1 MLAESLAVNDAASVE
16 DHLGFARFA
25 VPLADYIAGMRPEQ
39 TPWTVGVYGEWGSGK
54 TSFLKQVSA
63 ELTTRGIEPVWFNA
77 WKYAREEDLWQAL
90 IQTVLDRVRVTG
102 PLPRRVWVKLRIWL
116 RSLNVRSGVLDL
128 SRKLFVLFFRIGLIA
143 LALFMAATVLVPQAN
158 PAMSNAL
165 KSFPGLADL
174 LGQPWAAAVVAIGA
188 TLAAKPE
195 SLFKIFDVRLGFDL
209 SAFQKRRSYREKVAF
224 LEEFSED
231 FRDIIRIVCRD
242 RPLVVVIDDLDRCL
256 PEQTLQIV
264 ETMKLFLDVE
274 GCVFLVAVDRDI
286 IENAVSVR
294 YKDLAPQEVLLRRIS
309 ETYFEKIVQLPFS
322 LPPVTS
328 AAADNLILRI
338 SSDEDVRLCLP
349 ILRGNPPFNPRR
361 IKRMVQTFTLLK
373 SLAARALSD
382 SPLVPPLLAKIVV
395 LQTGY
400 RDVYDAVVDDPAL
413 LAALEHSYALT
424 PPVTDE
430 ATPSA
435 DRILEDERARRFAAK
450 HPDLPAL
457 FRYRLCESDS
467 FTRVSAG
474 EYLSFV
480 RAVVPTEVPPE
491 GRPEAAATFTIWH
504 LRDDIAW
511 AEWLARQLSDAGYQV
526 QLGGAETPPPA
537 GYLVV
542 VLSRLAAETVAAQQ
556 WAALRVTGAR
566 LLVARVAPVAVPA
579 MLADEQA
586 LDVESLQEHEARA
599 VLLSA
604 LDPRHRRPADLG
616 SGGSSAADSALPYPG
631 RGLRVTNVR
640 QPAKGLVHRAE
651 ISERLALCML
661 ENRTDDSPTVCAL
674 IGMPGAGKSEAAR
687 HYAQSHADEYQVVWW
702 IDGGEAGRV
711 EAALL
716 ALAHELGGS
725 GRTGP
730 DPLTQVG
737 ERLAGTGRWL
747 LIIDGATDPG
757 TLRPY
762 LPLTGRGDVLITTRR
777 QSWSQ
782 TARHV
787 DIGPFDSDQAVDF
800 LRSQLRDE
808 PDEELRALAEAL
820 GRLPSALTAAVRHLR
835 LVAVPAREFRKRLA
849 DDDLAFVG
857 RAGLLTGVTL
867 LPAEVGAPAFVA
879 PQPFPRALAGASEE
893 TLGLLHEHSLALLN
907 AGSVELHPLVQL
919 AARAVLAVEESRG
932 IVEQTVAVIARD
944 PLPFVIGEGT
954 GDLAAH
960 LAALAAHGER
970 LLVPAETMHTG
981 LVAAARGLIG
991 AGSYLQAGRVARLVA
1006 EHPGASPARRRE
1018 AQRVLGEAVVSLGG
1032 GAAAVPLLRGLPD
1045 AAGLLILAH
1054 LQAGDTEAALTVQN
1068 RPGVGSDLATMISLA
1083 GLNRE
1088 GNPRV
1093 ARQVLAPM
1101 LAEHRRRHDDDAL
1114 VARGLVTLAGVEF
1127 QMDDLPAARRRYEE
1141 ALEVQRRVL
1150 RPGHPD
1156 IAETLRPYAAVL
1168 TALHEPQLAR
1178 AALDEAIG
1186 LWSAVVGP
1194 RDRLLRDLWRQL
1206 ADVARDLGDADALAE
1221 AEGQLREDVNRS
1233 PFAASSLTVGYQPT
1247 G

>member
-1 MLAESLAVNDAASVE
+1 MLAESLAINDVASLD

-25 VPLADYIAGMRPEQ
+25 VPLADYIAAMRPEQ

-63 ELTTRGIEPVWFNA
+63 ELTSRGIEPVWFNA
-77 WKYAREEDLWQAL
+77 WKYTREEELWQAL

-102 PLPRRVWVKLRIWL
+102 PPPRRVWVKLRIWF
-116 RSLNVRSGVLDL
+116 RSLNVRSGLLEV
-128 SRKLFVLFFRIGLIA
+128 SRKVFVLLFRIGLIA

-158 PAMSNAL
+158 PAMSAAL
-165 KSFPGLADL
+165 KNAPWLADL
-174 LGQPWAAAVVAIGA
+174 LGRPWAAAAVAIGA

-195 SLFKIFDVRLGFDL
+195 SLFKIFDIRLGVDL
-209 SAFQKRRSYREKVAF
+209 SAFQKRRSYREKIAF

-264 ETMKLFLDVE
+264 ETMKLFLDVQ

-294 YKDLAPQEVLLRRIS
+294 YQDLASQDVLRRRIS

-322 LPPVTS
+322 LPPVTA
-328 AAADNLILRI
+328 AAADNLIRKI
-338 SSDEDVRLCLP
+338 SSDADVHLCLP

-373 SLAARALSD
+373 SLAGTDLSD
-382 SPLVPPLLAKIVV
+382 SPLVPPLLAKIVAI
-395 LQTGY
+395 QTVY
-400 RDVYDAVVDDPAL
+400 RDVYDAVVDDPGL
-413 LAALEHSYALT
+413 LAALEQSYAVAPSSED
-424 PPVTDE
+424 PPAASTG
-430 ATPSA
+430 
-435 DRILEDERARRFAAK
+435 RILEDERARRFAAK
-450 HPDLPAL
+450 HPELPAL
-457 FRYRLCESDS
+457 FRHRLSSSDS

-480 RAVVPTEVPPE
+480 RAVVPTEVTPD
-491 GRPEAAATFTIWH
+491 GSRDAAPTFTIWH

-526 QLGGAETPPPA
+526 QLGGVDVPPPA

-542 VLSRLAAETVAAQQ
+542 VLSRLAAETVTAQQ

-566 LLVARVAPVAVPA
+566 LLVTRVAPAAVPA
-579 MLADEQA
+579 MLAEEQT

-616 SGGSSAADSALPYPG
+616 SAGSTPAASALPYPG

-640 QPAKGLVHRAE
+640 QPAKGLVHRAGV
-651 ISERLALCML
+651 SDRLARCVL

-674 IGMPGAGKSEAAR
+674 IGLPGAGKSEAAR

-702 IDGGEAGRV
+702 IDGGDAARV

-716 ALAHELGGS
+716 ALAHELGAVRPGL
-725 GRTGP
+725 
-730 DPLTQVG
+730 DPLTVIG
-737 ERLAGTGRWL
+737 EQLAGPGRWL

-782 TARHV
+782 TVRHV
-787 DIGPFDSDQAVDF
+787 GIGPFDSDEAVAF
-800 LRSQLRDE
+800 LAGQLRDE
-808 PDEELRALAEAL
+808 SPEELRSLAEAL
-820 GRLPSALTAAVRHLR
+820 GRLPSALNAAVRHLR
-835 LVAVPAREFRKRLA
+835 LVAVPAHEFRKRLA
-849 DDDLAFVG
+849 EEDFAFVE
-857 RAGLLTGVTL
+857 RAGLLSDITL
-867 LPAEVGAPAFVA
+867 LPAEVGPPAFVA
-879 PQPFPRALAGASEE
+879 ALPFPRALAGASEE
-893 TLGLLHEHSLALLN
+893 ALGLLHEHSLIRLS
-907 AGSVELHPLVQL
+907 AGSLHLHPLVQL
-919 AARAVLAVEESRG
+919 AARAVLDAEQSRE
-932 IVEQTVAVIARD
+932 VVRQTVSAIARD
-944 PLPFVIGEGT
+944 PLPFVAGRGT
-954 GDLAAH
+954 GNLADH
-960 LAALAAHGER
+960 LAVLAAHGAR
-970 LLVPAETMHTG
+970 LLVPAEAMHAD
-981 LVAAARGLIG
+981 LVTAARGLID
-991 AGSYLQAGRVARLVA
+991 AGSYLDAGRAARLIA
-1006 EHPGASPARRRE
+1006 ELPGVSPDRRRQ
-1018 AQRVLGEAVVSLGG
+1018 AQKLLAEAVVNLGG
-1032 GAAAVPLLRGLPD
+1032 GAACVPLLRGQPD
-1045 AAGLLILAH
+1045 AADLLIRAY
-1054 LQAGDTEAALTVQN
+1054 LQSGDTDAALTVQN
-1068 RPGVGSDLATMISLA
+1068 RPGVGSDLATMISVA
-1083 GLNRE
+1083 DINRE

-1093 ARQVLAPM
+1093 ARQVLAPI
-1101 LAEHRRRHDDDAL
+1101 LDEHRRRHDDDAL
-1114 VARGLVTLAGVEF
+1114 VARALVTLAGVEF
-1127 QMDDLPAARRRYEE
+1127 QMDDLPGARTRYEQ

-1168 TALHEPQLAR
+1168 AALHEPHLAR
-1178 AALDEAIG
+1178 AALLEAIS
-1186 LWSAVVGP
+1186 LWSVVVGP
-1194 RDRLLRDLWRQL
+1194 RDRLLRGLWRQL
-1206 ADVARDLGDADALAE
+1206 ADIARDLGDAGALAE
-1221 AEGQLREDVNRS
+1221 AEEHLREDAGRV
-1233 PFAASSLTVGYQPT
+1233 PLAADSLTVGYQPT